1 MKRDSLQ
8 SAADDR
14 NRVRV
19 RVRVRPRWLLLAGP
33 L

>member
-19 RVRVRPRWLLLAGP
+19 RVRPRWLLLAGP